1 MLIIR
6 HQKSPLAVR
15 ILKHRHQSIEIPGC
29 RTFPDHNPLAAAK
42 LLPGLLPLRTLVV
55 GNHSGCH
62 IGIQLLSGKKRR
74 MSVCQTPVLLRI
86 SQLV

>member
-42 LLPGLLPLRTLVV
+42 LLPGLPPLVV
-55 GNHSGCH
+55 GNHSSCH